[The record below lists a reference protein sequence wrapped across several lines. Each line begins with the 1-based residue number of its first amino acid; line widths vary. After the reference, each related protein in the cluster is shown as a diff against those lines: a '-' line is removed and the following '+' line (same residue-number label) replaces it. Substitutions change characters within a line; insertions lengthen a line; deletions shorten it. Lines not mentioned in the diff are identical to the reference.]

1 MKLPNIRPGNSLGH
15 RVVTR
20 IASTT
25 LGITVIRKV
34 GPRIDPTLIRF
45 TGGRLSSVTP
55 FPALL
60 LSHTGARTGV
70 TRTTPI
76 VYFTDAGRVIVIVS
90 NFGARTNPAWYHN
103 IKANPEVTLLGRG
116 FRGVLPR
123 RGTGWSRTRPTVP
136 PRGRCIA
143 AIRPLPAVGD
153 SPIDRRD
160 RLPPDRVTA
169 CSACTGSAFV
179 HNMKSVSAVSR
190 RPRPRLSARGW
201 SHA

>member
-1 MKLPNIRPGNSLGH
+1 MRLPNIRPGTSLGH

-20 IASTT
+20 IASTA

-34 GPRIDPTLIRF
+34 GPRIDPTLIRL

-76 VYFTDAGRVIVIVS
+76 VYFTDAGRVIVIAS
-90 NFGARTNPAWYHN
+90 NFGAPKNPAWYYN

-116 FRGVLPR
+116 FRGPSSPR
-123 RGTGWSRTRPTVP
+123 KWLVPNATDCSTSRRV
-136 PRGRCIA
+136 
-143 AIRPLPAVGD
+143 
-153 SPIDRRD
+153 RR
-160 RLPPDRVTA
+160 RHTTITSSRRQPDR
-169 CSACTGSAFV
+169 S
-179 HNMKSVSAVSR
+179 
-190 RPRPRLSARGW
+190 P
-201 SHA
+201 